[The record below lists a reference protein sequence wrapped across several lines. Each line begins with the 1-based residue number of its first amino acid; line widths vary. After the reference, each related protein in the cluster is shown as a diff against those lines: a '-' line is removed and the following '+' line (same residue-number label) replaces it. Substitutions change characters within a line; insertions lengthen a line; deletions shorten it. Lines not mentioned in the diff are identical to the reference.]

1 MLGPFVG
8 AVGDEVGLF
17 VGFFVAGA
25 CAAVVGEVVVGN
37 DDGWVVVVGGLLIV
51 GEGVLNSNK
60 SSVLVKCDAGKF
72 PRFGHT

>member
-1 MLGPFVG
+1 MPTHQQINTAPEQGS
-8 AVGDEVGLF
+8 DDD
-17 VGFFVAGA
+17 FVAGA
-25 CAAVVGEVVVGN
+25 CAAVVGEVVVGK